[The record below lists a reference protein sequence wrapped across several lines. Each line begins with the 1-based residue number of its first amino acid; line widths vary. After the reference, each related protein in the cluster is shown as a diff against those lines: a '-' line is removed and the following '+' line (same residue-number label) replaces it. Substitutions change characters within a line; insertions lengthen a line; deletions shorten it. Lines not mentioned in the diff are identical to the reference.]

1 MFWTS
6 FLWRSASKERP
17 RDSTTEENEYLETE
31 LNNILRGQNINNNN
45 NNNQL
50 GFEKTN
56 GSGWYLRKH
65 FYFICGFWFPTN
77 MSVSVNL
84 WGINSSQ
91 QSLFNFICICA
102 SVFSFLMLVVSSSVN
117 GNTSASCSSCI
128 ITSTCEASIQFQTKS
143 LSSSDVT
150 SWTSCRSSCGLT
162 KEIQNKEIGG
172 YPWKVGYINKKPSSS
187 CKYLE
192 LQQVLMMP
200 MKPKICTPIQQP
212 GSPSPTSNCNFGFTS
227 WEEAVRQPTSKS
239 FDHSLNCY
247 ITNVSS
253 ESPRKTVE
261 MNTPQK
267 MWLIDGKSGGKNRR
281 DRVYL
286 KILKIPQ
293 SLLIWNLKNQHL
305 PKLHCD
311 KMHF

>member
-65 FYFICGFWFPTN
+65 FYFIFGFWFATN

-91 QSLFNFICICA
+91 QSLFNFFCICA
-102 SVFSFLMLVVSSSVN
+102 IVFSFLMLVVSSSVN

-128 ITSTCEASIQFQTKS
+128 ITSTREASIQFQTKS
-143 LSSSDVT
+143 LSSSDVCQGRT
-150 SWTSCRSSCGLT
+150 CVCP
-162 KEIQNKEIGG
+162 I
-172 YPWKVGYINKKPSSS
+172 PV
-187 CKYLE
+187 
-192 LQQVLMMP
+192 VL
-200 MKPKICTPIQQP
+200 
-212 GSPSPTSNCNFGFTS
+212 
-227 WEEAVRQPTSKS
+227 
-239 FDHSLNCY
+239 
-247 ITNVSS
+247 
-253 ESPRKTVE
+253 
-261 MNTPQK
+261 
-267 MWLIDGKSGGKNRR
+267 
-281 DRVYL
+281 
-286 KILKIPQ
+286 
-293 SLLIWNLKNQHL
+293 
-305 PKLHCD
+305 
-311 KMHF
+311 